1 MEKGCSSKAANLK
14 FHLFASN
21 GDEDMQKNKQ
31 PISKFNLPASD
42 HDNEVPEFPSANN
55 GPNLSLS
62 GSLLAEYTAKELEAS
77 RMQKASEDA
86 KLELGLASAGD
97 NQPQLDQMN
106 ANINGDSNPL
116 PKAKLVSS
124 PAGTTDEPLLQH
136 WRSNEKPMQP
146 TCPGIEGS
154 GSSGGDATAAQ
165 QATSF
170 TPLIMGPTQS
180 FSLALAE
187 NIPQNGS
194 SATQSSHSKNLGNS
208 GQANKPNTQTGR
220 SIRAELQ
227 QPQRVEP
234 LDKGKKILF
243 ADGVENKKGNPRSNR
258 NQRAVH
264 YPNLFP
270 QSSTGIRF
278 LNGESTQTNRPP
290 APTWFCNKETD
301 LYRSLAPGSLV
312 DQFKATNISDPLC
325 YNLMLPSASTPPSPQ
340 QLSNPMQLLNQLAGM
355 PNASGSLLQ
364 NSDLTKH
371 SLPME
376 LMAQQFSYQ
385 NNQLPW
391 ALGLYNSETGST
403 MFREIFIPLSS
414 LLLPAQ
420 DLQASNLFSMIPN
433 LPNQDHH
440 NSELSRLVSVQQQGF
455 LNQTTKPTATY
466 PSSGTSMSSL
476 LLNSSLLH
484 ENVGSSAPNLMQTPL
499 SNHTE
504 QGNSEPRGNARSRLE
519 VGESSPF
526 KRLRRE
532 TNEPQAPSAEQ
543 IMGNSLSLPTGASAS
558 PDIGNL
564 LPPRPI
570 MNSLYDP
577 MFEELGLPIDPHL
590 RLFAKY
596 KENLVGQNLG

>member
-1 MEKGCSSKAANLK
+1 MEQDMEKGCSSKAGNLK
-14 FHLFASN
+14 FQLFASN
-21 GDEDMQKNKQ
+21 GDEDMQKIKQ
-31 PISKFNLPASD
+31 PISKFNLPASY

-86 KLELGLASAGD
+86 KLELGLAPAGD
-97 NQPQLDQMN
+97 DQPQLDQMN

-116 PKAKLVSS
+116 PQKAKLVSS
-124 PAGTTDEPLLQH
+124 PARTTDEPFLQH
-136 WRSNEKPMQP
+136 RRSNEKPMQP

-187 NIPQNGS
+187 NIPQNGC
-194 SATQSSHSKNLGNS
+194 SATQSSHSKHLGNS

-220 SIRAELQ
+220 SLRAELQ

-234 LDKGKKILF
+234 LDKGKTILF
-243 ADGVENKKGNPRSNR
+243 ADGVEKKKGNPHSNR

-270 QSSTGIRF
+270 QSSVTI
-278 LNGESTQTNRPP
+278 
-290 APTWFCNKETD
+290 
-301 LYRSLAPGSLV
+301 
-312 DQFKATNISDPLC
+312 DQFKATNISDLLC
-325 YNLMLPSASTPPSPQ
+325 YNLMLPRASTPPRPQ

-376 LMAQQFSYQ
+376 LMAQQFSHQ

-391 ALGLYNSETGST
+391 ALGLYNSQTGNT
-403 MFREIFIPLSS
+403 MFTAL
-414 LLLPAQ
+414 
-420 DLQASNLFSMIPN
+420 
-433 LPNQDHH
+433 
-440 NSELSRLVSVQQQGF
+440 RLVSVQQQGF

-484 ENVGSSAPNLMQTPL
+484 ETVGSSAPNLMQTPL

-504 QGNSEPRGNARSRLE
+504 QGTSEPRGNARSRLE

-577 MFEELGLPIDPHL
+577 TFEELGLPIDPHL

-596 KENLVGQNLG
+596 KK

>member
-1 MEKGCSSKAANLK
+1 MEKGCSSKAGNLK
-14 FHLFASN
+14 FQLFASN
-21 GDEDMQKNKQ
+21 GDEDMQKIKQ
-31 PISKFNLPASD
+31 PISKFNLPASY

-86 KLELGLASAGD
+86 KLELGLAPAGD
-97 NQPQLDQMN
+97 DQPQLDQMN

-124 PAGTTDEPLLQH
+124 PAGTTDEPFLQH
-136 WRSNEKPMQP
+136 RRSNEKPMQP

-187 NIPQNGS
+187 NIPQNGC
-194 SATQSSHSKNLGNS
+194 SATQSSHSKHLGNS

-220 SIRAELQ
+220 SLRAELQ

-234 LDKGKKILF
+234 LDKGKTILF
-243 ADGVENKKGNPRSNR
+243 ADGVEKKKGNPHSNR

-278 LNGESTQTNRPP
+278 LNGESTQTNQPP
-290 APTWFCNKETD
+290 AFCNKETD
-301 LYRSLAPGSLV
+301 IYRSLV
-312 DQFKATNISDPLC
+312 DQFKATNISDLLC
-325 YNLMLPSASTPPSPQ
+325 YNLMLPRASTPPRPQ

-376 LMAQQFSYQ
+376 LMAQQFSHQ

-391 ALGLYNSETGST
+391 ALGLYNSQTGNT
-403 MFREIFIPLSS
+403 MFNEIFIPL
-414 LLLPAQ
+414 
-420 DLQASNLFSMIPN
+420 
-433 LPNQDHH
+433 
-440 NSELSRLVSVQQQGF
+440 RLVSVQQQGF

-484 ENVGSSAPNLMQTPL
+484 
-499 SNHTE
+499 
-504 QGNSEPRGNARSRLE
+504 QGTSEPRGNARSRLE

-577 MFEELGLPIDPHL
+577 TFEELGLPIDPHL

-596 KENLVGQNLG
+596 KK